1 MELQIEIT
9 ADNPAWAS
17 AVPDAA
23 AIAERAARAALAEV
37 RARAPAALGAAS
49 ACELG
54 ITLTDDRHI
63 AVLNRDWR
71 GQDRPTNVLSFP
83 IGEAGEA
90 GEADGPAPRLLGDVV
105 VALETLLA
113 EAAAEA
119 MSPTAHLSHLVV
131 HGVLHLLGYDHEVTA
146 EAEAMEALE
155 RDVLAGLGIAD
166 PYREQEAAETG
177 R

>member
-1 MELQIEIT
+1 MDLQIEIT

-23 AIAERAARAALAEV
+23 AISERAARAALAEV
-37 RARAPAALGAAS
+37 RTRAPAALGEAG

-63 AVLNRDWR
+63 AALNRDWR

-83 IGEAGEA
+83 IGEACEA
-90 GEADGPAPRLLGDVV
+90 GGPAPRLLGDVV

-119 MSPTAHLSHLVV
+119 KTPPAHLSHLIV

-155 RDVLAGLGIAD
+155 RDVLARLGIAD